1 MHRGKH
7 WRAPTYTV
15 SHTPR
20 HARLNTT
27 STPARDHEH
36 HGCPVQRPPHPARR
50 RGADACSRLW
60 QQSRILYL
68 ALARVSGASR
78 ELTLARHIKI
88 RDHVSQLPRNTI
100 VSCILVSIT
109 APVCC
114 AAAPPNA
121 VSKVFP
127 ARPCPFPLRRDDQYF
142 FRLQSSNNPQ
152 TFPLSTF
159 SVNVLPVPLS
169 PVGAS

>member
-27 STPARDHEH
+27 STPARDHEQ
-36 HGCPVQRPPHPARR
+36 HGCHVQRPPHPARR

-60 QQSRILYL
+60 QQSRILFL
-68 ALARVSGASR
+68 ALARVSAHHVSCLSR
-78 ELTLARHIKI
+78 HVKI

-109 APVCC
+109 APVRC
-114 AAAPPNA
+114 AQNAAL
-121 VSKVFP
+121 
-127 ARPCPFPLRRDDQYF
+127 LRRQTPYLRYSQHDPVHSHYAVMINTSSAFNPPTILKPSPYQR
-142 FRLQSSNNPQ
+142 FR
-152 TFPLSTF
+152 
-159 SVNVLPVPLS
+159 
-169 PVGAS
+169 